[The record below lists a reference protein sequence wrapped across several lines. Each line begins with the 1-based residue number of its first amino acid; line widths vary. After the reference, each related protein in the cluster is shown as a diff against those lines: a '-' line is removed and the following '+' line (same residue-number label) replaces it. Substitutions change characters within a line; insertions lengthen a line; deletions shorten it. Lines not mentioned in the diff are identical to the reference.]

1 MTLIGDYLLLL
12 PDVFHNS
19 LIGPLLTGTVTK
31 KNVSGQLRVYPYDR
45 RLFHPGAT
53 CPTCQLPKPA
63 RSKHC
68 SEDRCSFLVV
78 TDNQHH
84 IFDLSLL

>member
-1 MTLIGDYLLLL
+1 MHKNIS
-12 PDVFHNS
+12 HKS
-19 LIGPLLTGTVTK
+19 LIGPLVTGTVTK
-31 KNVSGQLRVYPYDR
+31 KKVSGQLHIYPYDR

-68 SEDRCSFLVV
+68 SEDRCSLHVV
-78 TDNQHH
+78 IDNQPNT
-84 IFDLSLL
+84 FDRSLRY